1 MVINSP
7 PMLVR
12 LAHHEQTIYCWGYSA
27 CYDLTVILDIPRM
40 DGTDILT
47 MIWEVPMMGGDI
59 NLMMIYGKYP

>member
-27 CYDLTVILDIPRM
+27 CYDLTVILNKPRM
-40 DGTDILT
+40 DGANIPIMIL
-47 MIWEVPMMGGDI
+47 EVPLMGGDD
-59 NLMMIYGKYP
+59 L